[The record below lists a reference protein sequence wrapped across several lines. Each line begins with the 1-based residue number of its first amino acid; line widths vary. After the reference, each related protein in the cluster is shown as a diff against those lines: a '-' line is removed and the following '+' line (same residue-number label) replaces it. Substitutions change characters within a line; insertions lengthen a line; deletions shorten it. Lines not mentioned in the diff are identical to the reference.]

1 MEKIDELDKKILRI
15 ITQNARIPFKEVADV
30 CGVSR
35 AAIHQRVQ
43 KLYEESVVTGS
54 GYQISPRELGYNLCV
69 FVGIMLEKG
78 NMYESVCNEL
88 EKIPEVVNAFYTLG
102 KYSMMIKVYAK
113 NDAHLLRILNG
124 RIQSI
129 PGVANTETLTALD
142 ERFNRQLPIE

>member
-54 GYQISPRELGYNLCV
+54 GYQVSPRELGYNLCV

>member
-43 KLYEESVVTGS
+43 KLYEENVVTGS
-54 GYQISPRELGYNLCV
+54 GYQVSPRELGYNLCV

-102 KYSMMIKVYAK
+102 KYSMMVKVYAK

-124 RIQSI
+124 QIQSI

>member
-43 KLYEESVVTGS
+43 KLYEENVVTGS

>member
-1 MEKIDELDKKILRI
+1 MDKIDELDKKILRI

-43 KLYEESVVTGS
+43 KLFDQGVITGS
-54 GYQISPRELGYNLCV
+54 GYLVSPRELGYNLCV

-78 NMYESVCNEL
+78 NMYDSVCSEL
-88 EKIPEVVNAFYTLG
+88 QKIPEVVNAFYTLG
-102 KYSMMIKVYAK
+102 KYSMMVKVYAK
-113 NDAHLLRILNG
+113 NDAHLMKILNG
-124 RIQSI
+124 HIQSI

-142 ERFNRQLPIE
+142 EKFHRQLPID

>member
-43 KLYEESVVTGS
+43 KLYEENVVTGS
-54 GYQISPRELGYNLCV
+54 GYQVSPRELGYNLCV

-102 KYSMMIKVYAK
+102 KYSMMVKVYAK

-124 RIQSI
+124 HIQSI
-129 PGVANTETLTALD
+129 PGVTNTETLTALD

>member
-43 KLYEESVVTGS
+43 KLFDQGVITGS
-54 GYQISPRELGYNLCV
+54 GYQVSPRELGYNLCV

-78 NMYESVCNEL
+78 NMYDSVCDEL

-102 KYSMMIKVYAK
+102 KYSMMVQVYAK
-113 NDAHLLRILNG
+113 NDAHLMRVLNG
-124 RIQSI
+124 KIQSI
-129 PGVANTETLTALD
+129 HGVANTETLTALD
-142 ERFNRQLPIE
+142 EKFSRQLPID